1 MIDEILKRLNKEFD
15 NDLDN
20 YEQERYAGYMYAI
33 GVAIEIVEEV
43 KRGSKWILK
52 TLNVLFQNI

>member
-15 NDLDN
+15 NDLYN
-20 YEQERYAGYMYAI
+20 YEQERYSGYMDAI

-43 KRGSKWILK
+43 KRGIK
-52 TLNVLFQNI
+52 